1 MMLHCTLVAAPG
13 SALAGEPIELAVEVP
28 PDCAGVELQAAVS
41 RRYGTGELSL
51 QGAPVAAMTVG
62 EAPLVSGAVLVDGFP
77 ASTHQ
82 ARAGESEPPLILAV
96 HSGPGAGT
104 TVALRRGRF
113 RIGRSGTEITLPDAE
128 LSREHAQ
135 LDVSDSVVT
144 IADLNSA
151 NGTTVDGRKV
161 RESAVTTD
169 SLIRCGSSTMSVI
182 VGGAVHAGVSDSRI
196 ESAGSDVTEPLVVGN
211 AAPSSNRAA
220 LVLTAALPLV
230 IGVGLALMTGM
241 WMFLAFTAVSVV
253 SVLVPLLSGRRQR
266 RELKA
271 AVATALLE
279 DGRRRRRAAP
289 SAADLYLHAAFGE
302 AGPRPPSSGPAP
314 VWLRLGL
321 AEQTANLR
329 LQAPDP
335 GFRPPALGPVP
346 LTLDPSAVV
355 TTVRGPGSAVAG
367 LVHSVLLQLAGYP
380 LGRHTQVLIHGTPD
394 ALPLPSRFLPGVT
407 LSGNGAA
414 TAARLIAGP
423 GPGYDYGLLIIL
435 DRTDTPRGRPAP
447 GPAAG
452 TAGLSALATGH
463 GWRVIDCSPEAGPTV
478 GPCIVL
484 GERTALLSA
493 GSEEISFVPDL
504 VPLPVFD
511 RYCRR
516 SGAAARA
523 RKASPAAIP
532 SVCSLGDVLP
542 LTAAGISRCW
552 SRLRTPGL
560 PVPVGAG
567 SAGPLLVDLQA
578 DGPHF
583 LVAGTTGSGKSQFL
597 RTLVAGLAASYPP
610 DRVNL
615 LFVDFKGGSG
625 LGPLSGLPHCVGML
639 TDLGTNEVERALVS
653 LRAEV
658 RRREQL
664 FAAARVSDL
673 PAYEALGSLAPVLP
687 HLILV
692 IDEFRMLVEEAPG
705 ALSELMRIAT
715 IGRSLGIH
723 LIMATQRPQGA
734 LTADIRANVTS
745 CVALRVQSEMES
757 LDILNSKLAAGIP
770 IASPGRAFLARGTEA
785 PEEFQTAAL
794 TPASAQ
800 IPPRVTVRAVGDVL
814 TSPPAEASSGA
825 AAGAAH
831 GAAAARTPAQAATT
845 LVEVTSGLW
854 AARGGRPPRHP
865 VADPLPAPLPYPA
878 GNSPASFPLRSGPR
892 GASATEAGGEAGD
905 GGTVRLGWV
914 DLPDQQCVAE
924 LRWLPVK
931 HGHLGLVGGAAG
943 SGDTALALTVRQLLT
958 GEKEFHLYILD
969 AAGSFAAATASA
981 RVGAVAGLHELR
993 RAARVL
999 ERVAEE
1005 VTGRLGSPALQE
1017 SPPLVLVLSGWGS
1030 WVSAFR
1036 SCPLAWAEDL
1046 VQNIVRDGARAGIT
1060 VVVSGEHEL
1069 VTSRFFAS
1077 LPNRV
1082 FFPAGS
1088 TEEGRLAWPR
1098 MPAVAVMPGRV
1109 VVFGAFVESPSPDG
1123 HVGQLFELPSP
1134 AEGRGNGVRCRPFRV
1149 DALPALVTVSEVLA
1163 GSVSARPGAGPPSPG
1178 PGSLCIGVGGD
1189 ELLPFTIPLPGG
1201 CVVAALGGPASGKS
1215 SLLAALPGLNLSAG
1229 GWLAPG
1235 VGTDPEQYWSDAH
1248 ARAVAGTLD
1257 REATALV
1264 DDIDL
1269 QSPETNARLLGLNSL
1284 GWTVIMTAG
1293 FSPALQQRVPLA
1305 LNARSQGLAIL
1316 LRPRS
1321 LRDGEQFGV
1330 RFEPEHSPPPGRA
1343 VVISDGRAAAVQ
1355 LATVRADDGPGRA
1368 GVR

>member
-13 SALAGEPIELAVEVP
+13 SALAGEPVELAVEVP
-28 PDCAGVELQAAVS
+28 PDCAGLELQAALS
-41 RRYGTGELSL
+41 RRYGTGGLSL
-51 QGAPVAAMTVG
+51 HGAPVAAMTVG
-62 EAPLVSGAVLVDGFP
+62 EAPLVHGAVLVDGPP

-82 ARAGESEPPLILAV
+82 ARAGESEPAPLLLAV

-104 TVALRRGRF
+104 IVALRRGRF
-113 RIGRSGTEITLPDAE
+113 RIGRSGTEITIPDAE
-128 LSREHAQ
+128 LSREHAR
-135 LDVSDSVVT
+135 LDVSDWAVT

-151 NGTTVDGRKV
+151 NGTSVDGKKV

-169 SLIRCGSSTMSVI
+169 SLMRCGSSTMSI
-182 VGGAVHAGVSDSRI
+182 IFGGAAPTDVSGSRN
-196 ESAGSDVTEPLVVGN
+196 ESAGSDVSEPLIVGN
-211 AAPSSNRAA
+211 PAPSTNRAA

-230 IGVGLALMTGM
+230 IGIGLALITGM
-241 WMFLAFTAVSVV
+241 WIFLAFTAVSVV
-253 SVLVPLLSGRRQR
+253 SVLVPLISGRRQR

-279 DGRRRRRAAP
+279 DTRRRRRAAP
-289 SAADLYLHAAFGE
+289 SAADLFLQGAAGE
-302 AGPRPPSSGPAP
+302 PGLRQPSSASAP

-321 AEQTANLR
+321 AEQTANIR
-329 LQAPDP
+329 LQPADP
-335 GFRPPALGPVP
+335 GFRPPSLGPAP

-355 TTVRGPGSAVAG
+355 ATVRGPGSAVAG
-367 LVHSVLLQLAGYP
+367 LVRSVIMQLAGYP
-380 LGRHTQVLIHGTPD
+380 LGRRTQVLIHGTPE
-394 ALPLPSRFLPGVT
+394 ALPLAARFLPGVT
-407 LSGNGAA
+407 LSGNEAA
-414 TAARLIAGP
+414 TAARLTAGR

-435 DRTDTPRGRPAP
+435 DSTDTARGRPAP
-447 GPAAG
+447 EPAAG
-452 TAGLSALATGH
+452 TARLPAVATGH
-463 GWRVIDCSPEAGPTV
+463 GWRVIDCSPEAAPAV
-478 GPCIVL
+478 GPSIVL
-484 GERTALLSA
+484 GERTAFLSA
-493 GSEEISFVPDL
+493 GSDEIAFVPDL

-516 SGAAARA
+516 FGAAGGAG
-523 RKASPAAIP
+523 KAPPAAIP
-532 SVCSLGDVLP
+532 GVCTLAEVLP
-542 LTAAGISRCW
+542 LTAADISRRW
-552 SRLRTPGL
+552 SRVRAAPGL
-560 PVPVGAG
+560 PVPVGTG
-567 SAGPLLVDLQA
+567 CSGPLLVDLQA

-597 RTLVAGLAASYPP
+597 RTLAASLAASYPP

-625 LGPLSGLPHCVGML
+625 LGPLTGLPHCVGML

-658 RRREQL
+658 RRREEL
-664 FAAARVSDL
+664 LAAARVSDL
-673 PAYEALGSLAPVLP
+673 TAYESLDARVPVLP
-687 HLILV
+687 RLILV

-705 ALSELMRIAT
+705 ALSELMRIAA

-757 LDILNSKLAAGIP
+757 IDIMNSKLAAGIP
-770 IASPGRAFLARGTEA
+770 LASPGRAFLARGTEA

-794 TPASAQ
+794 TPAAQ
-800 IPPRVTVRAVGDVL
+800 IPRTLTVRTVGDVL
-814 TSPPAEASSGA
+814 TRPPADAYSSADSGA
-825 AAGAAH
+825 ADGAAH
-831 GAAAARTPAQAATT
+831 GPAAAVTPAQEAAP
-845 LVEVTSGLW
+845 LVEVASGLW
-854 AARGGRPPRHP
+854 AALGGAPPRRP

-878 GNSPASFPLRSGPR
+878 VNSPAPSPPRSVLR
-892 GASATEAGGEAGD
+892 GATATEARD
-905 GGTVRLGWV
+905 GGAVRLGWV
-914 DLPDQQCVAE
+914 DLPEQQCVAE
-924 LRWLPVK
+924 LRWLPLE

-943 SGDTALALTVRQLLT
+943 SVHTASALAVGQLLT

-969 AAGSFAAATASA
+969 AAGSFGAAASSP
-981 RVGAVAGLHELR
+981 RVGAVTGLHEVR

-1005 VTGRLGSPALQE
+1005 MTRRLSEPALTE
-1017 SPPLVLVLSGWGS
+1017 SPPLVLVLSGWGA

-1046 VQNIVRDGARAGIT
+1046 VHDIVRDGAKAGIT
-1060 VVVSGEHEL
+1060 VLVSGEGEL
-1069 VTSRFFAS
+1069 VTSRFFAG

-1098 MPAVAVMPGRV
+1098 LPAVEAMPGRV
-1109 VVFGAFVESPSPDG
+1109 VVFGAFVESPSRTG
-1123 HVGQLFELPSP
+1123 HIAQLFELPDR
-1134 AEGRGNGVRCRPFRV
+1134 AGRHGNAVRYRPFRV
-1149 DALPALVTVSEVLA
+1149 DPLPALVTVSEVLA
-1163 GSVSARPGAGPPSPG
+1163 RPPAPSPR

-1189 ELLPFTIPLPGG
+1189 ELLPFAVAVPGG
-1201 CVVAALGGPASGKS
+1201 CVLAVLGGPASGKS
-1215 SLLAALPGLNLSAG
+1215 SLLAALPNLNPSAG

-1235 VGTDPEQYWSDAH
+1235 PGTDPERYWSEAH

-1264 DDIDL
+1264 DDVDL
-1269 QSPETNARLLGLNSL
+1269 QPAETNARLLGLNSL

-1293 FSPALQQRVPLA
+1293 LGPALHQRVPLA
-1305 LNARSQGLAIL
+1305 LNARSQGRAIL

-1321 LRDGEQFGV
+1321 LTDGELFGV
-1330 RFEPEHSPPPGRA
+1330 RFELEPSPPPGRA

-1355 LATVRADDGPGRA
+1355 LATVQTEAGPA
-1368 GVR
+1368 